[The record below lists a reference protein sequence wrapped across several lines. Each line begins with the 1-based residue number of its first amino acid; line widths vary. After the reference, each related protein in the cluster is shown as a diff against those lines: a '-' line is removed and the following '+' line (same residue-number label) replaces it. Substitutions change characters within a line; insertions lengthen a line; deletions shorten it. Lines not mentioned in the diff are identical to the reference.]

1 MITMEKTQ
9 IIHITLAGAI
19 GALAA
24 YFNILLI
31 PLTVLIAVMIV
42 DYFTGMASAKVTG
55 ELNSRIGIVGII
67 KKVGYLALIAVGMV
81 VDYIIGSAL
90 INVGVEA
97 QQSYW
102 FGMIIT
108 IWLIINELISILEN
122 LGEIGVPMP
131 EFLVRTVKTLKG
143 RVDNEMNGRHF
154 ADEEISKD
162 KEPEN
167 RRE

>member
-1 MITMEKTQ
+1 
-9 IIHITLAGAI
+9 
-19 GALAA
+19 
-24 YFNILLI
+24 
-31 PLTVLIAVMIV
+31 MIV

-122 LGEIGVPMP
+122 LGEIGVPLP
-131 EFLVRTVKTLKG
+131 EFLVNAVKSLKNK
-143 RVDNEMNGRHF
+143 VDGG
-154 ADEEISKD
+154 D
-162 KEPEN
+162 K
-167 RRE
+167 

>member
-1 MITMEKTQ
+1 MF
-9 IIHITLAGAI
+9 AGAL

-108 IWLIINELISILEN
+108 IILYK
-122 LGEIGVPMP
+122 I
-131 EFLVRTVKTLKG
+131 VKWK
-143 RVDNEMNGRHF
+143 RKIPVYDDN
-154 ADEEISKD
+154 
-162 KEPEN
+162 
-167 RRE
+167 

>member
-1 MITMEKTQ
+1 MKDE
-9 IIHITLAGAI
+9 TLFQAMFAGAL

-42 DYFTGMASAKVTG
+42 DYFTGMASAKVT
-55 ELNSRIGIVGII
+55 GIVGII

-122 LGEIGVPMP
+122 LGEIGVPLP
-131 EFLVRTVKTLKG
+131 EFLVNAVKSLKNK
-143 RVDNEMNGRHF
+143 VDGG
-154 ADEEISKD
+154 D
-162 KEPEN
+162 K
-167 RRE
+167 

>member
-122 LGEIGVPMP
+122 LGEIGVPLP
-131 EFLVRTVKTLKG
+131 EFLVNAVKSLKNK
-143 RVDNEMNGRHF
+143 VDGG
-154 ADEEISKD
+154 D
-162 KEPEN
+162 K
-167 RRE
+167 

>member
-1 MITMEKTQ
+1 MF
-9 IIHITLAGAI
+9 AGAL

-67 KKVGYLALIAVGMV
+67 
-81 VDYIIGSAL
+81 IGSAL

-122 LGEIGVPMP
+122 LGEIGVPLP
-131 EFLVRTVKTLKG
+131 EFLVNAVKSLKNK
-143 RVDNEMNGRHF
+143 VDGG
-154 ADEEISKD
+154 D
-162 KEPEN
+162 K
-167 RRE
+167 

>member
-1 MITMEKTQ
+1 MKDA
-9 IIHITLAGAI
+9 TLFHAMFAGAL

-122 LGEIGVPMP
+122 LGEIGVPLP
-131 EFLVRTVKTLKG
+131 SFLVNAVKSLKNK
-143 RVDNEMNGRHF
+143 VDSESGKHYLI
-154 ADEEISKD
+154 DKDD
-162 KEPEN
+162 KEE
-167 RRE
+167 